1 MKKLVIITIIL
12 LLFPGCIKKEE
23 LKVELPFSEFPDK
36 YTCKGEDISPQIKIT
51 GISSKAKTIAIK
63 VYDVDAHDFVH
74 WLIWNI
80 EAKEEVVIPE
90 NIPKEEIVEKPI
102 EAIQGRNDFGKI
114 GYSGPCPPP
123 DKSHRYYFRVYILD
137 TSLDLPAGADW
148 KRFDEA
154 ISGHVIQEGYAIAS
168 YSIKL
173 TPN

>member
-1 MKKLVIITIIL
+1 MEKDGTTI
-12 LLFPGCIKKEE
+12 
-23 LKVELPFSEFPDK
+23 EF
-36 YTCKGEDISPQIKIT
+36 CNISCNAGY
-51 GISSKAKTIAIK
+51 GIHANNINN
-63 VYDVDAHDFVH
+63 
-74 WLIWNI
+74 LINL
-80 EAKEEVVIPE
+80 
-90 NIPKEEIVEKPI
+90 
-102 EAIQGRNDFGKI
+102 FGKI

-168 YSIKL
+168 YSVKL